1 MLPTTLAQ
9 FADVLDYPQP
19 GLAEKSRLCAQ
30 TVARMALPFL
40 AVDSRQLS
48 PDALLSAFARE
59 VEPMAYGLQEEAY
72 ASTFDLGGAYP
83 YIGYQL
89 LGETYKRSIFM
100 LELKNRYHAYGL
112 SEGGELSD
120 HLVCILRYLNVL
132 QDEEEFCELTQYA
145 ILPALANVVYNNS
158 DVTLILMDNRW
169 TCMTGHQ
176 PNPSTGADSFGDPRE
191 QADFEAILKA
201 FGIKSVT
208 SVYSYDQEKMTAALS
223 EAIEFPGPAVVIATG
238 ECQLQIQRRK
248 KWQEPVTYVDPEVCI
263 GCRRCLDIGC
273 SAIQFDKV
281 ARKASID
288 KLLCV
293 DCGLCS
299 QICPYGAIKERK

>member
-1 MLPTTLAQ
+1 MTLHPMLPTTLAQ

-89 LGETYKRSIFM
+89 LRETYKRSIFM

-145 ILPALANVVYNNS
+145 ILPAL
-158 DVTLILMDNRW
+158 
-169 TCMTGHQ
+169 
-176 PNPSTGADSFGDPRE
+176 
-191 QADFEAILKA
+191 
-201 FGIKSVT
+201 
-208 SVYSYDQEKMTAALS
+208 
-223 EAIEFPGPAVVIATG
+223 
-238 ECQLQIQRRK
+238 
-248 KWQEPVTYVDPEVCI
+248 
-263 GCRRCLDIGC
+263 
-273 SAIQFDKV
+273 DKV
-281 ARKASID
+281 LHAARMRDENDHSALPLYLAVLQALYDVLVTTVGEPLIKAAPWEED
-288 KLLCV
+288 HAQAQCEAFDEMPLAY
-293 DCGLCS
+293 D
-299 QICPYGAIKERK
+299 AMD